1 MLETSEAQA
10 ASDKSSL
17 VLWTCAGLALLVH
30 LLTNQRYGYFRDEL
44 YFIACARHL
53 DFGYV
58 DLPPLSMLLLRFEM
72 MVFGDSLFAVRI
84 FSALASAGMVAL
96 TGLLARELGG
106 RIWGVSLG
114 CIGALTSLYF
124 LAIGNF
130 YTPQVYEPLFW
141 TGAIYFLVRI
151 INGAPGRTWIW
162 FGVMVGLG
170 LQDKHSMAF
179 FAAAIVLAILF
190 TPERR
195 HFGQKWIW
203 LAGLVAFLIALPNV
217 LWQIEHGWP
226 TWVLLNNIAHSNKNV
241 VLTPLQ
247 FIAQQFTLMNPGTA
261 PLWLGGLIWLARG
274 ARRPALPRHRVHL
287 SDRARRIH
295 RHARQKLLPRPSL
308 PDVVRGRRGRRGTH
322 LCDAPA
328 LAQAGPRAGDD
339 RVGGGSLADRAP
351 DPAAGK
357 SCSPTCASCTSKS
370 RKPRPRSR
378 PPCRSFTPIN
388 SAGRKWCARSRG
400 FTRASHLEEQKR
412 VAIFC
417 QDYGEAGAI
426 DFFGP
431 KYGLPPALSGHQ
443 NYFYWGP
450 GKYSG
455 EIMIVLDDEANDE
468 REQFRSVEDRGPVE
482 SSNWAMPGEQR
493 QHIYVCRDFKG
504 GLRELWPKVRK
515 WL

>member
-1 MLETSEAQA
+1 MPETSAT
-10 ASDKSSL
+10 SDKSRFI
-17 VLWTCAGLALLVH
+17 LWACAGAALLVH
-30 LLTNQRYGYFRDEL
+30 FLTNQRYGYFRDEL

-58 DLPPLSMLLLRFEM
+58 DLPPFSMLLLRLEM
-72 MVFGDSLFAVRI
+72 MVFGDSLFALRF
-84 FSALASAGMVAL
+84 FSAIASAGTVAL

-106 RIWGVSLG
+106 RIWGMALG

-151 INGAPGRTWIW
+151 INGAQGRTWIW

-170 LQDKHSMAF
+170 LQNKHSMAF
-179 FAAAIVLAILF
+179 FAVAIVIAILF

-195 HFGQKWIW
+195 HLGQKWIW
-203 LAGLVAFLIALPNV
+203 LAGLVAFAIALPNV

-247 FIAQQFTLMNPGTA
+247 FVAQQFTLMNPMTA
-261 PLWLGGLIWLARG
+261 PLWLGGLIWSLFARDARRFRVIGLTYLIALAEFVVLHGKNYYLGPAYPMLFAAGGVAVERVF
-274 ARRPALPRHRVHL
+274 ALRLRWLRPALALAMLASAAVFLPIVL
-287 SDRARRIH
+287 PILPPE
-295 RHARQKLLPRPSL
+295 KLLAYMR
-308 PDVVRGRRGRRGTH
+308 
-322 LCDAPA
+322 A
-328 LAQAGPRAGDD
+328 LHFKVP
-339 RVGGGSLADRAP
+339 
-351 DPAAGK
+351 K
-357 SCSPTCASCTSKS
+357 TET
-370 RKPRPRSR
+370 
-378 PPCRSFTPIN
+378 SFTAALPQLY
-388 SAGRKWCARSRG
+388 ADQFGWKEMARSVARVYD
-400 FTRASHLEEQKR
+400 SLSPEEQKH

-417 QDYGEAGAI
+417 QDYGQAGAI

-450 GKYSG
+450 GDYTG
-455 EIMIVLDDEANDE
+455 EIMIVLDDEATDE
-468 REQFRSVEDRGPVE
+468 RAQFRSVEDRGPVE
-482 SSNWAMPGEQR
+482 TSRWAMLWEQR
-493 QHIYVCRDFKG
+493 QHIYVCRDLKG
-504 GLRELWPKVRK
+504 GLRDLWPKVRE